1 MRTIPPAFMIAAI
14 FCTAALAVE
23 PLPVIRDKTLV
34 TWVSPANLTQRGGS
48 VLTIQ
53 ENETFD
59 AVVLGERAA
68 GRWMAGSDFF
78 RRTQN
83 ENEQAACPPETAGAK
98 TLVQIAMAYKGN
110 QISIYRNGDPYATYT
125 VREAQS
131 FGKAAFVLLG
141 LRYLGEM
148 GEIGYFTGAVE
159 DARIYDVALDAKQ
172 IAALEPNKIS
182 DPKPLAWWHFED
194 GKPDDAMKTFRFS
207 RLAGNARLAGGRLLL
222 DGNGYLCAAADK
234 RLLPGMDDNEALED
248 NAVQSMFYKPRSKQT
263 GNMWDTWLFHHG
275 GTYYLYCLAKSRGQW
290 DNISLATA
298 PDGVHWTEKGR
309 ILRKG
314 EGVTWM
320 GTGSTWKSPGF
331 EKDGKFFMNFSE
343 WKGPR
348 QTIFFAVSDDLVRW
362 QRLGNEYEFVQD
374 ERWYEKNGRWDCIW
388 TIPRPGG
395 GLYGYWTATAKAAT
409 GGRFGFGE
417 TLDGVTWKA
426 LEPPKV
432 EGVAGGEGEVGA
444 IEKIGQRYY
453 MMFGVGGVMVTLV
466 ADSPQGPFKAA
477 KRNYRLLTG
486 HTYFSRFFRMPD
498 SMLVNH
504 HSIAR
509 NGQVYF
515 GTLKSTVLDDEGTLR
530 LAWWKGNEK
539 MKAERLEV
547 RPPAAGVS
555 TGARIAMLETPLDV
569 DKGVILEGT
578 LALPETHEQPRRG
591 LYIECGKDSGA
602 AILVNAAGGAELGT
616 MRADGS
622 SFKAEKGVD
631 REMAF
636 GKPARFRLLLKHSLL
651 EFYLDDILIECF
663 SLPQN
668 ATGRMGLIG
677 TDAVRQLSAWQ
688 CEQ

>member
-1 MRTIPPAFMIAAI
+1 MRIIFPAFLIAAI
-14 FCTAALAVE
+14 LCAAAFAVE

-34 TWVSPANLTQRGGS
+34 TWVAPANLTQKGGS

-53 ENETFD
+53 EKETFD
-59 AVVLGERAA
+59 AVVLGERVA

-83 ENEQAACPPETAGAK
+83 ENEQSACAPETADAG
-98 TLVQIAMAYKGN
+98 TLVQIAIAYKGN
-110 QISIYRNGDPYATYT
+110 QVSLYRNGNPYATYA
-125 VREAQS
+125 VREAQA
-131 FGKAAFVLLG
+131 FGKETFVLLG

-148 GEIGYFTGAVE
+148 GDIGPFTGAIE
-159 DARIYDVALDAKQ
+159 DARLYDVALDAKQ
-172 IAALEPNKIS
+172 IAALEPKKLS
-182 DPKPLAWWHFED
+182 DPKPLAWWHFRD
-194 GKPDDAMKTFRFS
+194 GKPDDAMKTFPFS
-207 RLAGNARLAGGRLLL
+207 RLAGSARIADGRLIL

-234 RLLPGMDDNEALED
+234 RLLPDSDDNEVLED
-248 NAVQSMFYKPRSKQT
+248 PAVQSMFYKARAKQT

-290 DNISLATA
+290 NNISLATA

-309 ILRKG
+309 LLRKG

-395 GLYGYWTATAKAAT
+395 GLYGYWTATPKAAT

-432 EGVAGGEGEVGA
+432 EGAGEGEVGA
-444 IEKIGQRYY
+444 IEKMGGRYY
-453 MMFGVGGVMVTLV
+453 MMFGTGGIMVTLV

-477 KRNYRLLTG
+477 KANYRLLAG
-486 HTYFSRFFRMPD
+486 HTYFSRFFPAPD
-498 SMLVNH
+498 GVLVNH
-504 HSIAR
+504 HCIAR

-515 GTLKSTVLDDEGTLR
+515 GTLKSTVLDKEGTLR

-539 MKAERLEV
+539 MKAEPLEV
-547 RPPAAGVS
+547 RPPAAGA
-555 TGARIAMLETPLDV
+555 GNDAQIAMLQTPLDV

-578 LALPETHEQPRRG
+578 LALPETQDQPRRG
-591 LYIECGKDSGA
+591 LYVECGKDGGA
-602 AILVNAAGGAELGT
+602 AILVNAAGAAELGT

-622 SFKAEKGVD
+622 GFKAEKGVD
-631 REMAF
+631 RERAF
-636 GKPARFRLLLKHSLL
+636 GTPARFRLLLKQSLL

-668 ATGRMGLIG
+668 ATGRMGFIG
-677 TDAVRQLSAWQ
+677 TGAVRQLSAWQ
-688 CEQ
+688 GAP